1 MVCRLSHHPF
11 RGLLTDFQNWDG
23 RRNGGWHV
31 ATGWINP
38 NTVGVFVMAIAVAS
52 PIVSDREWNAH
63 ILAQLAGGKLTQ
75 EQALAQLKTAPKS
88 NGGPLSCKQSEKGGV
103 SVYGLQ
109 RMPVTLYAEQWE
121 RLLGFAEEIKGFI
134 KSHPDLS
141 RKQRS

>member
-1 MVCRLSHHPF
+1 MS
-11 RGLLTDFQNWDG
+11 T
-23 RRNGGWHV
+23 
-31 ATGWINP
+31 ATLP
-38 NTVGVFVMAIAVAS
+38 VPSSPVKVHAS

-63 ILAQLAGGKLTQ
+63 ILAQLAAGKLTQ

-121 RLLGFAEEIKGFI
+121 RLLAFAEVVKSFI
-134 KSHPDLS
+134 KDHPGLS

>member
-1 MVCRLSHHPF
+1 MS
-11 RGLLTDFQNWDG
+11 T
-23 RRNGGWHV
+23 
-31 ATGWINP
+31 ATLP
-38 NTVGVFVMAIAVAS
+38 VSSAS
-52 PIVSDREWNAH
+52 LKSASVSPVVSDREWNAH

-121 RLLGFAEEIKGFI
+121 RLLGFAEEVKGFI

-141 RKQRS
+141 RKQRA

>member
-1 MVCRLSHHPF
+1 
-11 RGLLTDFQNWDG
+11 
-23 RRNGGWHV
+23 
-31 ATGWINP
+31 
-38 NTVGVFVMAIAVAS
+38 MAIAVAS

-88 NGGPLSCKQSEKGGV
+88 NGGPLSCKQSEKGGL

-121 RLLGFAEEIKGFI
+121 RLLGFADTVREFIKG
-134 KSHPDLS
+134 HPGLA

>member
-1 MVCRLSHHPF
+1 
-11 RGLLTDFQNWDG
+11 
-23 RRNGGWHV
+23 
-31 ATGWINP
+31 
-38 NTVGVFVMAIAVAS
+38 MAIAVAS

-63 ILAQLAGGKLTQ
+63 ILAQVASGKLSQ
-75 EQALAQLKTAPKS
+75 EQALAQLKTVLKS

-121 RLLGFAEEIKGFI
+121 RLLGFAEEVKSFI
-134 KSHPDLS
+134 KDHPTLS